1 MIQQSPSV
9 DLSWAVTFF
18 HTSASINFKIGWVLY
33 KIWKKKINK
42 IKLWCIWRPTNFVI
56 IIDHYFLPSKF
67 QTWKFSTTTS
77 CHHNLNW
84 NFWIILVKGLLLYI
98 WIVKRLLEIMVHKF
112 VHMCNFPT
120 WPRGPSG
127 SVGKVLSSWS
137 KGCTFDPGLM
147 REVVFSCN
155 L

>member
-1 MIQQSPSV
+1 MHME
-9 DLSWAVTFF
+9 T
-18 HTSASINFKIGWVLY
+18 TY
-33 KIWKKKINK
+33 
-42 IKLWCIWRPTNFVI
+42 FVI
-56 IIDHYFLPSKF
+56 IIDHYFLSSKF

-84 NFWIILVKGLLLYI
+84 NFWIIIVKGLLLYI

-127 SVGKVLSSWS
+127 SVGKLLSSWS

-155 L
+155 LKLHGLRYLAWGILIFGLIFLAQGYHIFPIQLTVKYSCSA